1 MSTKKTVE
9 MMKKDCLDDVSRW
22 LSEMEARGMTTE
34 ELDLR
39 IELLRAVNRHLTENA
54 PVTTTGYNLESL
66 YPFHG
71 FPMFAPP
78 SGGAGLFPSSES

>member
-39 IELLRAVNRHLTENA
+39 IELLRAVNR
-54 PVTTTGYNLESL
+54 
-66 YPFHG
+66 
-71 FPMFAPP
+71 
-78 SGGAGLFPSSES
+78 